1 MAEAVPEGGIE
12 RHLQQAAAAGRQ
24 HVTEWSERHTAPH
37 FQTDLWFVVTDENGT
52 ETRIPACRAILN
64 INCLFL
70 HSFQAGDDVEIPQT
84 ICTDALT
91 VVYLLWLNYPR
102 LPEAESPFDRLVSVT
117 SPTSFR
123 SYDYIITSND
133 ENKMVEL
140 CLAISKL
147 AKLADW
153 IQCDTT
159 IERLE
164 DIMESTILKPGPLR
178 EGAASKYIY
187 MAAFALSDAQNRDGR
202 TYLEER
208 DDYLVDE
215 FPAALIRMNEAERE
229 RIADHVVPTLEALLG
244 GCSGRIQ
251 RLDAMGDISEVYKDA
266 EALSEELKLL
276 VTVAKFLLNSYEE
289 ARSDDDEEEEEED
302 DDDDDDGE
310 D

>member
-1 MAEAVPEGGIE
+1 MLLE

-24 HVTEWSERHTAPH
+24 HVTAWSERHTAPH
-37 FQTDLWFVVTDENGT
+37 FQTDLWFIVTDENG
-52 ETRIPACRAILN
+52 EKTRVPACHAVLN

-70 HSFQAGDDVEIPQT
+70 HSFQTGDDVEIPQT

-91 VVYLLWLNYPR
+91 LVYFLWLNYPR

-117 SPTSFR
+117 SSTSFR
-123 SYDYIITSND
+123 SYDHHD

-140 CLAISKL
+140 CVAIPKL

-153 IQCDTT
+153 IQCDAT

-164 DIMESTILKPGPLR
+164 EIMESTILKPGPLR
-178 EGAASKYIY
+178 EGAASKYLY

-202 TYLEER
+202 AYLEER

-229 RIADHVVPTLEALLG
+229 RIADHVVPTFEALLG
-244 GCSGRIQ
+244 GYSGRIQ

-276 VTVAKFLLNSYEE
+276 VTVAKFLLNSYKE
-289 ARSDDDEEEEEED
+289 ARS
-302 DDDDDDGE
+302 GPA
-310 D
+310 